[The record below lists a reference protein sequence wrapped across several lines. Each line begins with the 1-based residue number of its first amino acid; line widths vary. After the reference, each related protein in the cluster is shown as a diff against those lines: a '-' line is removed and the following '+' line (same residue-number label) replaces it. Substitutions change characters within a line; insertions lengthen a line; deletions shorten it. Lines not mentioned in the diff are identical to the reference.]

1 MRNGE
6 WLPEIWAWV
15 GPGLESRRSNLKHY
29 FCSTAF
35 FGVHWNWNDGQNQ
48 TLNFLSNFASVQEKF
63 PLRCLMP
70 GGTYIHLYFALE
82 LFLSQKT
89 PDWRGKTKHLF
100 EISFGLWWYGTQVE
114 GFKLVYSIVRIWLNW
129 TKPAPNDEESL
140 RNNKPSIKLLQGR
153 TFWSR
158 ARNFSYMAGGSTNR
172 RIIWENPD
180 IWARWCPTG
189 AHIIP
194 LVCVGCLQHCIIIW
208 FLKLFSREYK
218 MLHSSDRKSRHWS
231 SVKWN

>member
-1 MRNGE
+1 MLGGAAGCQCQASVTWRMENGEGLPATWGFGQPGCGQRVVAVLYVSNFSPLFVLELLFSTVSVTWIMRNGE

-89 PDWRGKTKHLF
+89 PD
-100 EISFGLWWYGTQVE
+100 
-114 GFKLVYSIVRIWLNW
+114 
-129 TKPAPNDEESL
+129 
-140 RNNKPSIKLLQGR
+140 
-153 TFWSR
+153 
-158 ARNFSYMAGGSTNR
+158 
-172 RIIWENPD
+172 
-180 IWARWCPTG
+180 
-189 AHIIP
+189 
-194 LVCVGCLQHCIIIW
+194 
-208 FLKLFSREYK
+208 
-218 MLHSSDRKSRHWS
+218 
-231 SVKWN
+231 